1 MNGGGRITGEDTSYW
16 SVCLGLVAVILIGS
30 GIYYVATYKAK
41 HKKSDPYDFNKPI
54 PTDAEL
60 RSKLKEEQYRVTRE
74 GAIEPA
80 FQNDYWANE
89 KPGIYVDIITGDP
102 LFSSLDKFDAK
113 NGRPNFT
120 KPLPSAKII
129 QKKDTSRPD
138 LERIELRTARSDS
151 HLGLL
156 FHDGPPPTGERY
168 VPNSAA
174 MKFIPLE
181 KMEEQGY
188 GEWLVLFNK
197 ESPSPTATAGAS
209 P

>member
-1 MNGGGRITGEDTSYW
+1 MNGSGRITGDDTSYW

-30 GIYYVATYKAK
+30 AVYYIATYKAK
-41 HKKSDPYDFNKPI
+41 HKKSAPYDFNKPVA
-54 PTDAEL
+54 TEAEL
-60 RSKLKEEQYRVTRE
+60 RTRLKEEQYRITRE
-74 GAIEPA
+74 GGTEPA
-80 FQNDYWANE
+80 FQNDYWNND
-89 KPGIYVDIITGDP
+89 KPGIYVDVITGDP

-120 KPLPSAKII
+120 KPLASAKIV
-129 QKKDTSRPD
+129 QKRDTSRPD
-138 LERIELRTARSDS
+138 LERIEIRTSRSDS

-174 MKFIPLE
+174 MKFVPQD

-188 GEWLVLFNK
+188 GQWLSLFSNG
-197 ESPSPTATAGAS
+197 SPSPTATAGR
-209 P
+209 